1 MTYKYFVSY
10 HYTDGTVDG
19 FDNAIITPPE
29 GIKNMEML
37 RRAEI
42 ILGKAYK
49 HTTVKILY
57 FQEII

>member
-10 HYTDGTVDG
+10 HYTDGTFEG

-29 GIKNMEML
+29 SIENMEAL
-37 RRAEI
+37 QQAEI
-42 ILGKAYK
+42 LLGKAYK

>member
-10 HYTDGTVDG
+10 YYIDGLYTG

-29 GIKNMEML
+29 CIENIEALQRAEML
-37 RRAEI
+37 
-42 ILGKAYK
+42 LGKAYK
-49 HTTVKILY
+49 HTTVKILH